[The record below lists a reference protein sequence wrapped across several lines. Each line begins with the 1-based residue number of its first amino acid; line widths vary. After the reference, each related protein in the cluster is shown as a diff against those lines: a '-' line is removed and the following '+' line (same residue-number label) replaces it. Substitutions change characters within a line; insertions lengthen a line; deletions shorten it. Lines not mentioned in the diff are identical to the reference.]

1 MLVMNKVQT
10 LLFPMDIK
18 RYIVLSLLTL
28 WTLILII
35 AVIASIIHQAK
46 YQESPDKINLEFRIR
61 SLEVDL
67 EDADKVIIDQKE
79 QIELLKCI
87 RPDVSIEY
95 YNCE

>member
-1 MLVMNKVQT
+1 MVSLVNK
-10 LLFPMDIK
+10 LLYPMDLK
-18 RYIVLSLLTL
+18 RYMVLSFAAL

>member
-1 MLVMNKVQT
+1 MASLVNKV
-10 LLFPMDIK
+10 LFPMDIK